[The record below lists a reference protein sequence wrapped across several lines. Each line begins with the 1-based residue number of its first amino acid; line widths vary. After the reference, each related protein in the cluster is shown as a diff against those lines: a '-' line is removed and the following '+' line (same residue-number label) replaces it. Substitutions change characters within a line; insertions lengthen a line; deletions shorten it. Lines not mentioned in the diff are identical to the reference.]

1 MIQKRPIPIS
11 DTPLLLL
18 VIENRQTSWY
28 SFVSAV
34 LPKAFFGD
42 EVIMYVYLGR
52 MAVPSILFSSVI

>member
-42 EVIMYVYLGR
+42 EAMYVYLGR